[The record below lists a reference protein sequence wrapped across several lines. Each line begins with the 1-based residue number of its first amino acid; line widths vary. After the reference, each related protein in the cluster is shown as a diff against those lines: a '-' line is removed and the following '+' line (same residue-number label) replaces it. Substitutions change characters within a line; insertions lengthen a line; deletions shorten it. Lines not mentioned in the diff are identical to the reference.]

1 MRAVIEFEHDND
13 IPKYKKKSRKS
24 GLKRSTHKHQNIHVQ
39 LEYFDRHRLEMYGDR
54 HVPTSKGVT
63 RCLAEVCQVFGRIHN
78 KYFNFGFSYDDILP
92 EGMSY
97 EDYLKTLPVW
107 HCRDFN
113 DKFAKPSDNI

>member
-54 HVPTSKGVT
+54 HVPTS
-63 RCLAEVCQVFGRIHN
+63 
-78 KYFNFGFSYDDILP
+78 
-92 EGMSY
+92 EGSQ
-97 EDYLKTLPVW
+97 DAWL
-107 HCRDFN
+107 R
-113 DKFAKPSDNI
+113 FAKCAAASITNTSILDFPMMISFLKGCPIRII